1 MFFTWCKPSCSIYL
15 INEVSSLVSG
25 GVYSLGESR
34 FHHFFI
40 FLWRGN
46 EIFHF
51 SNHYYPR
58 LNYLNKPENTLNFFF
73 ASKNIHSKFGRIY
86 PTQPPSPKKSQKF
99 EKLFKSVE
107 LLIGPYTRKNFHRMF
122 GKGGRPCDRTIK
134 LVRCTFNAE

>member
-1 MFFTWCKPSCSIYL
+1 MFFTWCKPSCSMYL

-58 LNYLNKPENTLNFFF
+58 LNDLNKQENTLNFFLLQ
-73 ASKNIHSKFGRIY
+73 KIY
-86 PTQPPSPKKSQKF
+86 IQSSAVFTPPNPPSPKKSQKF

>member
-15 INEVSSLVSG
+15 INEGSSLVSG

-58 LNYLNKPENTLNFFF
+58 LNYLIKQGNTLNFFF
-73 ASKNIHSKFGRIY
+73 CFKKYAFKVRLYLPH
-86 PTQPPSPKKSQKF
+86 PTPSPKKSQKF

-107 LLIGPYTRKNFHRMF
+107 LLIGPYTRKNFQRMF

-134 LVRCTFNAE
+134 LVRCGFNAE